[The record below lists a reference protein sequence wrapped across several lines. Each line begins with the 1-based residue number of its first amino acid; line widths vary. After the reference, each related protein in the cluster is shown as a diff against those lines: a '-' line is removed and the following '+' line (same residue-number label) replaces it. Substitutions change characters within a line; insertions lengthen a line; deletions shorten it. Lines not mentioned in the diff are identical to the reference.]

1 MHFPPAA
8 ANIHDQAGSIL
19 HHATATNSDIS
30 RVSICGNNSA
40 PVNESLSLSR
50 MAIIT
55 CKSIVK
61 SYGTLDVLKGIDLEI
76 EKGEVISIV
85 GASGAGKTTLLTIL
99 GTLDTADSGTLTM
112 NGEDLSQMNSRQ
124 LANFRNRNIGFVFQ
138 FHHLLPE
145 FTALENVCI
154 PAYIARQSKK
164 AAEARAEELLGM
176 LGLAERKN
184 HKPSELSG
192 GEQQRVAVARALMNN
207 PAVIF
212 ADEPSGNLDSVTS
225 KQLHELFFQLRK
237 DLGQTFVIVT
247 HNETLADM
255 ADRKLVMRDGTI

>member
-1 MHFPPAA
+1 
-8 ANIHDQAGSIL
+8 
-19 HHATATNSDIS
+19 
-30 RVSICGNNSA
+30 
-40 PVNESLSLSR
+40 

-124 LANFRNRNIGFVFQ
+124 LANFRNKNIGFVFQ

-255 ADRKLVMRDGTI
+255 ADRKLVMRDGMIA